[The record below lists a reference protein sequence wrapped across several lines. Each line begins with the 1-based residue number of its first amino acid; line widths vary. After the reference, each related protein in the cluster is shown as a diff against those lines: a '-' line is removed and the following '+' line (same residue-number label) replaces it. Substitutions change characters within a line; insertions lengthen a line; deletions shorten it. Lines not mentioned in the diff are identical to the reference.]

1 MGDFEIV
8 DENTFNRD
16 DGNCRYYNSNT
27 ERQCQKANLCFCEF
41 KDPKTDCVISRS
53 KEVCSEEYQVNRLDR
68 GSIRSSSMYGLS
80 TRYRLTTRNSAGLF
94 HHVLICMGDGR
105 PTFGPSF
112 LHIICLPWMLAL

>member
-41 KDPKTDCVISRS
+41 KDPKTDCVISSS
-53 KEVCSEEYQVNRLDR
+53 KEVCSEEYQVNRLVKNWR
-68 GSIRSSSMYGLS
+68 KGCENAKFFY
-80 TRYRLTTRNSAGLF
+80 AGY
-94 HHVLICMGDGR
+94 
-105 PTFGPSF
+105 
-112 LHIICLPWMLAL
+112 